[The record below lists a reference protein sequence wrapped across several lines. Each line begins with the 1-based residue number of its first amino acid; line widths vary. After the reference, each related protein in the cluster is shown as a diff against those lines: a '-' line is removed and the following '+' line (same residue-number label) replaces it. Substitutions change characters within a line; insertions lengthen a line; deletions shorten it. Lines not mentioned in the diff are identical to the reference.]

1 MRHYD
6 NPWDVEPD
14 EPSMK
19 DYDDLLVRECRNMS
33 VSELTSSL
41 EALDTVALKRKGTRF
56 KARNEA
62 WAA

>member
-14 EPSMK
+14 EPSMR
-19 DYDDLLVRECRNMS
+19 DYEATLAQECKSMS
-33 VSELTSSL
+33 ISELTSEL
-41 EALDTVALKRKGTRF
+41 KVLDTVALKRKGTRF

-62 WAA
+62 WTL